1 MQQRG
6 YLVLQVLLL
15 WDRVIGFDTLLVF
28 AIAAVG
34 IFTWRAYM
42 LRSTSDRHEADAAL
56 QHLAGVRAVP
66 LLQSVLFLCGGRAGS
81 TPGIGNKDSDVVYT
95 I

>member
-1 MQQRG
+1 M
-6 YLVLQVLLL
+6 VVQVLLL
-15 WDRVIGFDTLLVF
+15 WDRMIGFDTLLVF

-34 IFTWRAYM
+34 IFTWRARM
-42 LRSTSDRHEADAAL
+42 LRSCCGRREAEAAL

-66 LLQSVLFLCGGRAGS
+66 LLQSVLFLCGGSACAALGIDMEDS
-81 TPGIGNKDSDVVYT
+81 TGDVVYT